1 MAFKQVMEMRKSG
14 NHSEA
19 YELAKNDYQQ
29 SPDDIWAKRA
39 MAWCIIDGL
48 KKDACNACKDEFVEK
63 LTEIKA
69 LELPSDETMVWKNIV
84 WPINTIVR
92 DCSKDQNMPI
102 DYLTSL
108 FEVIQDLPFVKP
120 SLEYSVLLKAFM
132 TCKEKWMMFTEFC
145 DWWNFENFR
154 EEDFECEVLPNGRKM
169 PISLVESA
177 HIAYAK
183 ALITSKDKE
192 AISAFIP
199 KLQALAEQNPKMQ
212 YPNYYVGKLLLASG
226 SDKKEAV
233 TAVLPFARKK
243 QSEFWVWQ
251 LLAEALEEDEEK
263 CMACLLRAA
272 HCNIQEQFLVKVYL
286 LLAGVFEQLHHY
298 GDARFYLDKYCQIKA
313 NTQTNTSNDT
323 KDNES
328 NDVIPLWDHKKEK
341 TNISND
347 ARRMLRETWYAD
359 AKEKEQ
365 TYNLDYMSITNEILF
380 GDMPETDAV
389 ISYVNKDKKMA
400 TIVYGKMKEGFFKYE
415 RFVKKLNAGDNIKLR
430 IQEVSA
436 DGFMKVFS
444 VRHSETP
451 IVSDYCKSVTG
462 NVSSNKSMTTFF
474 LQSGAESFFIPPT
487 ISGKMKLAVGEPIS
501 AIVLYSYNKK
511 REEWKWNCIKVKR

>member
-19 YELAKNDYQQ
+19 YEMAKNDYQQ

-154 EEDFECEVLPNGRKM
+154 EEDYVCEVLPNGKKM
-169 PISLVESA
+169 PVSTVEGA
-177 HIAYAK
+177 YLAYAK
-183 ALITSKDKE
+183 QLIEKNDKE
-192 AISAFIP
+192 VITVFIP
-199 KLQALAEQNPKMQ
+199 KMQELAETHPEMQ
-212 YPNYYVGKLLLASG
+212 YPSYYVGKLLLAVG
-226 SDKKEAV
+226 NNGEEALKSI
-233 TAVLPFARKK
+233 LPFVRKK
-243 QSEFWVWQ
+243 QNEFWAWQ
-251 LLAEALEEDEEK
+251 LLAEAVIKDNEK
-263 CMACLLRAA
+263 CLACLLRAV
-272 HCNIQEQFLVKVYL
+272 HCNTQDQFLVNIYL
-286 LLAGVFEQLHHY
+286 LLANAFQQLAY
-298 GDARFYLDKYCQIKA
+298 YADARYYLDKYFQVKQD
-313 NTQTNTSNDT
+313 TQTRVSRHAATF
-323 KDNES
+323 KNE
-328 NDVIPLWDHKKEK
+328 D
-341 TNISND
+341 
-347 ARRMLRETWYAD
+347 WYSQA
-359 AKEKEQ
+359 AGQ
-365 TYNLDYMSITNEILF
+365 TPSYQLDYMTITNELLF
-380 GDMPETDAV
+380 HDISETDAV
-389 ISYVNKDKKMA
+389 VSFVNKNKKMV
-400 TIVYGKMKEGFFKYE
+400 TVVYGKEKEGFFKYE
-415 RFVKKLNAGDNIKLR
+415 RHISRLNNGDMLKIR
-430 IQEVSA
+430 VQEVSA
-436 DGFMKVFS
+436 DGFMKVYS
-444 VRHSETP
+444 VRLSDSTV
-451 IVSDYCKSVTG
+451 ISDYCKSVTG

-474 LQSGAESFFIPPT
+474 LQSGTDSFFIPPT
-487 ISGKMKLAVGEPIS
+487 ISSKMQLIVGEPIS
-501 AIVLYSYNKK
+501 AILLYSYNKK
-511 REEWKWNCIKVKR
+511 REEWRWSCVKVER